1 MGGKSGSGKNGVPS
15 VAFPFPPDELLAKG
29 LAALGFP
36 SEDGPFAAASPALAA
51 LPPRVRGIGSII
63 PLVNRY
69 VKELELFNA
78 VFDLVGAETRSDL
91 IVRHILDSLAPW
103 KEIASAL
110 ADMKDA
116 PVLADAGSGAGFPG
130 IPLAI
135 VFPELR
141 FTLIERMSKRCAFLE
156 NCTAILGLKNV
167 TVLNSEVEKAPAGVY
182 DLVAFRAFR
191 PLDRQMVNTLL
202 KLTVPGG
209 MLAAYKAKK
218 DKIDEEM
225 NAIQTEVAGW
235 TVLPLS
241 VPFLDHEE
249 RHLVLTTSAKR
260 PNPPN

>member
-1 MGGKSGSGKNGVPS
+1 MSGKSGSGKSGVPS

-29 LAALGFP
+29 LASLGFP
-36 SEDGPFAAASPALAA
+36 AVDGPFIAGSRAPAAQPL
-51 LPPRVRGIGSII
+51 RVRGTGSII
-63 PLVNRY
+63 PMVNRY

-103 KEIASAL
+103 KEIALAL
-110 ADMKDA
+110 ADMKAA

-135 VFPELR
+135 VFPDLP

-167 TVLNSEVEKAPAGVY
+167 TVLNSEVEKAPAGVF
-182 DLVAFRAFR
+182 DLVVFRAFR
-191 PLDRQMVNTLL
+191 PLDREMVQTLL

-218 DKIDEEM
+218 DRIEEEM
-225 NAIQTEVAGW
+225 SAIQTEVAGW
-235 TVLPLS
+235 SVLPLC

-260 PNPPN
+260 LNPPN